1 MGSTLVNKTIYPSK
15 QNSNSVPESCSPKLI
30 NTEIDRNRKS
40 KTDVFTAQNRPLDST
55 TLLFPFC
62 EENFLL
68 ETINKIIKKRWRIIG
83 HTTRYGWLAAAGSY
97 KPTVS
102 PEDAKILLAL
112 SNQIGVENCTEAIER
127 IKNLAESLHPRD
139 VPAAAIAVLTE
150 THTALILR
158 QRRGLKSYAKLV
170 QDRFPTIFTI
180 SDVCTI
186 QRIDL
191 NQSM

>member
-1 MGSTLVNKTIYPSK
+1 MGSTLVNKTISSSK
-15 QNSNSVPESCSPKLI
+15 RNFNSEPKSCLPKLI
-30 NTEIDRNRKS
+30 NAEIDRNCKS
-40 KTDVFTAQNRPLDST
+40 ETNVSTSQNRPLDST
-55 TLLFPFC
+55 TLLFPLC

-97 KPTVS
+97 KPALS

-127 IKNLAESLHPRD
+127 IKNLSENLHPRD
-139 VPAAAIAVLTE
+139 VPAAAIAILTE
-150 THTALILR
+150 THTAMILR
-158 QRRGLKSYAKLV
+158 QRRRLKSYAKLV

-186 QRIDL
+186 QRVDL